1 MSLGAFSSGESSNLR
16 LNSHA
21 KIQANMRTGAGRFC
35 AFNFENKNKYKKVST
50 ERNFKNISV
59 VEVEEYL

>member
-1 MSLGAFSSGESSNLR
+1 
-16 LNSHA
+16 
-21 KIQANMRTGAGRFC
+21 MRTGAGRFC